1 MKREKKLEIIGKI
14 ALLLTAVVWG
24 SSFIV
29 LKNALADFG
38 NGHFTF
44 FVLAL
49 RFGIASLILFFS
61 IIKKLRYIDKGV
73 VLHGVILGAIL
84 FGAYGI
90 QTVGLKYT
98 TASKNAFLTVI
109 YCVLVPF
116 LSWLILKKKPKLS
129 HYVAGALCITGIAF
143 VAVLG
148 KNEAHG
154 SNEWIGDLLSA
165 VSGLFYALQIIFISK
180 YAESDDAM
188 ILLFFEIATV
198 AVLCF
203 LTTFTFEFSKHH
215 AEISF
220 NFEIVWKILY
230 LAVFATCFSQF
241 TQMIA
246 QKYVAPFSV
255 ALLLSLEGVFS
266 VVFELISGA
275 SAPSVFIWIGF
286 VFIFLS
292 QIVSEIDPVELIK
305 QRREK
310 NKIENNS

>member
-29 LKNALADFG
+29 LKNALTDFG

-165 VSGLFYALQIIFISK
+165 VSGLFYSLQIIFISK

-203 LTTFTFEFSKHH
+203 LTTFT
-215 AEISF
+215 
-220 NFEIVWKILY
+220 FEIVWKILY

-286 VFIFLS
+286 AFIFLS
-292 QIVSEIDPVELIK
+292 QIVSEIDPIELIK